1 MKFESNQNRVH
12 SIFFLKIKLEILVS
26 HFTISC
32 WVLRSLV
39 LFDPVWRPDLTRI
52 PNLWKTIYI
61 YIYIHIERER
71 EREKTHA
78 KEKQSHAQNNI
89 YMVWQ
94 FTYVHEVA
102 RVLLLSR
109 KNTKCSYN
117 VFLSLKKHDQQQT
130 IVSKLHFLHP
140 LHGLSLRKSPIKNH
154 ATLFGSSRVIKPDQT
169 KLGST
174 KPNKK

>member
-1 MKFESNQNRVH
+1 MWE
-12 SIFFLKIKLEILVS
+12 
-26 HFTISC
+26 
-32 WVLRSLV
+32 
-39 LFDPVWRPDLTRI
+39 LTRI
-52 PNLWKTIYI
+52 PNLWETKKKYIYICIYI
-61 YIYIHIERER
+61 YIERER
-71 EREKTHA
+71 ERTHA

-94 FTYVHEVA
+94 FAYVHEVA
-102 RVLLLSR
+102 GVLLLSG
-109 KNTKCSYN
+109 KNTKCGYS

-130 IVSKLHFLHP
+130 IISKLRFLHL

-154 ATLFGSSRVIKPDQT
+154 ATLFGLGQVVKPDQT